1 MSLCTDIH
9 PFGTLHNPKCNWSK
23 LKTRRT
29 SWESATHTL
38 CFARPQWSLYSR
50 SWPMGKG
57 NRFRRGGKQPLGGWL
72 RLKVRLTLLLGWRLQ
87 LNKTWLLVKGKALL
101 ALLFSSSS
109 QESLSL
115 SPACCP
121 PHFRPPLSKYWF
133 QANST
138 PLNYWLPKTHTHDCT
153 CHHFRNKTLQVLLG
167 C

>member
-1 MSLCTDIH
+1 
-9 PFGTLHNPKCNWSK
+9 
-23 LKTRRT
+23 
-29 SWESATHTL
+29 
-38 CFARPQWSLYSR
+38 
-50 SWPMGKG
+50 MGKG
-57 NRFRRGGKQPLGGWL
+57 NRFRRGGKQPLGDWL

-167 C
+167 CWLTIYNETPSHLASKTLFHLMSTEWCMMQLFMGQLTGLKCVRL